1 MNQTQSILAAGMFT
15 IAGAILPL
23 LADASAAVAGTSS
36 LDLFG
41 RWVQAGGTVGMVGVL
56 LWIRAEE
63 KTRREREEA
72 RRETEERAQQE
83 RFDKLLASTF
93 QVFERQ
99 ATISERFSLRAAG
112 LEEEMHQL
120 AVEVRLLS
128 VNDPDRARRVL
139 EKKAPNVAGS

>member
-1 MNQTQSILAAGMFT
+1 MNQTQSILAAGVFT

-23 LADASAAVAGTSS
+23 LAEAAVAGTSS

-63 KTRREREEA
+63 KARREKEEA
-72 RRETEERAQQE
+72 RREAEERAQQE
-83 RFDKLLASTF
+83 RFDKLLANTF
-93 QVFERQ
+93 TVFERQ
-99 ATISERFSLRAAG
+99 AAISERFALRASG

-128 VNDPDRARRVL
+128 VGDPDRARRVM
-139 EKKAPNVAGS
+139 EKKAANVPGA